1 MGQCWPGLVI
11 HTMQTGNSLSY
22 ELLIRLFLHLESVC
36 MCVRT
41 VLCYHV
47 SGNCDVHCV
56 GMQGM
61 KEVYMHTRYF
71 TDEDNC
77 VVAKTSELL

>member
-1 MGQCWPGLVI
+1 
-11 HTMQTGNSLSY
+11 
-22 ELLIRLFLHLESVC
+22 
-36 MCVRT
+36 MCLRA

-56 GMQGM
+56 RMQGM

>member
-1 MGQCWPGLVI
+1 MGRCWPGLVI
-11 HTMQTGNSLSY
+11 HTTQTGNSLSY

-61 KEVYMHTRYF
+61 KEVCTML
-71 TDEDNC
+71 DISLM
-77 VVAKTSELL
+77 KTTVCSSQNV

>member
-11 HTMQTGNSLSY
+11 HTMQTGNSVSC

-41 VLCYHV
+41 VLHYHV
-47 SGNCDVHCV
+47 SGNGGDVHCV
-56 GMQGM
+56 RMQGM
-61 KEVYMHTRYF
+61 KEVCTML
-71 TDEDNC
+71 DISLM
-77 VVAKTSELL
+77 KTTVCSCQNV